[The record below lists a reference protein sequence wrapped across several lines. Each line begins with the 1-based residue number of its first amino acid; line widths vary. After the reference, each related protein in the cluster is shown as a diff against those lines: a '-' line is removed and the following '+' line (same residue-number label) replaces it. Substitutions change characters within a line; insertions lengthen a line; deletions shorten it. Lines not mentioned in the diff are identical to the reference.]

1 MLFRSIA
8 RNINVAGR
16 AAQRRECTGGTSS
29 PHPPFQSIPQIN
41 TLNEYPDK
49 ALEGDP
55 QRGTSPPATQ
65 AQSTHTGFEGPDP
78 FPIPS
83 TAGGQFPREWTPQS
97 PSHQSPQRRH
107 TWSQWRREGAG
118 LGLQSLSPM
127 TAPRLGRL
135 SGPCSVSSGEQL
147 SWAQEALPG
156 DGPPSPLETTA
167 LKHTVVARATRP
179 KMLELRGRLHGVW
192 AFRGF

>member
-1 MLFRSIA
+1 MLRA
-8 RNINVAGR
+8 GLHRGGNVQAGP
-16 AAQRRECTGGTSS
+16 ALPT
-29 PHPPFQSIPQIN
+29 PPPLQSIPQIN

-49 ALEGDP
+49 GLEGDP

-65 AQSTHTGFEGPDP
+65 ALSPHTQGLR
-78 FPIPS
+78 
-83 TAGGQFPREWTPQS
+83 ARTPS
-97 PSHQSPQRRH
+97 PSLAPLVASSHGNGHLKAPAPKAHNGRH
-107 TWSQWRREGAG
+107 AWSQRRREGAG
-118 LGLQSLSPM
+118 LGFQSLSPR

-147 SWAQEALPG
+147 SWAQEPLPE

-167 LKHTVVARATRP
+167 LKHTVGARATRP
-179 KMLELRGRLHGVW
+179 KMLELCGRLHGVW